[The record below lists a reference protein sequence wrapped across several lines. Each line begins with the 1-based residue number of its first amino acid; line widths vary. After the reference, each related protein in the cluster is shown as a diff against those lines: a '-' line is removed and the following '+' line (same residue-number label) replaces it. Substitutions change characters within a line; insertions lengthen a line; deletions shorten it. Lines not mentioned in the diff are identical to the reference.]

1 MEKVDA
7 GVMKVVDETIE
18 IMVEVADIR
27 QIEIEIEA
35 DHQDVI
41 MVESLETVDMK
52 IVAKGISSYFEF
64 SILSNLGRTMN
75 YSFKWKLWWRSL

>member
-18 IMVEVADIR
+18 IMVEVAEIR

-41 MVESLETVDMK
+41 MVESLEIVDMK
-52 IVAKGISSYFEF
+52 IVAKGIVYFEC
-64 SILSNLGRTMN
+64 SILSYLGP
-75 YSFKWKLWWRSL
+75 

>member
-41 MVESLETVDMK
+41 MVESLETFDMK
-52 IVAKGISSYFEF
+52 IVAKGFVYFELF
-64 SILSNLGRTMN
+64 RVFD
-75 YSFKWKLWWRSL
+75 SF

>member
-18 IMVEVADIR
+18 IMVEVAEIR

-41 MVESLETVDMK
+41 MVESLETE
-52 IVAKGISSYFEF
+52 IVAKGIVYFEF
-64 SILSNLGRTMN
+64 SILSNLGRTIN
-75 YSFKWKLWWRSL
+75 YAFQWKLWWRSL

>member
-1 MEKVDA
+1 MEIVDA

-18 IMVEVADIR
+18 IMAEVAEIR

-41 MVESLETVDMK
+41 MVEILETVDMK
-52 IVAKGISSYFEF
+52 IVAKGIAYLSSFEF
-64 SILSNLGRTMN
+64 SILSNLGRTI
-75 YSFKWKLWWRSL
+75 K

>member
-18 IMVEVADIR
+18 IMVEVADIK

-52 IVAKGISSYFEF
+52 IVAKGIAYFELF
-64 SILSNLGRTMN
+64 RVFHT
-75 YSFKWKLWWRSL
+75 F

>member
-7 GVMKVVDETIE
+7 GVMKVVEETIE
-18 IMVEVADIR
+18 IMVEIAEIR

-35 DHQDVI
+35 DHQDEI

-52 IVAKGISSYFEF
+52 IVAKGIAYLSFFEF
-64 SILSNLGRTMN
+64 FILSNLGRTI
-75 YSFKWKLWWRSL
+75 K

>member
-7 GVMKVVDETIE
+7 GVMKVADETIE

-41 MVESLETVDMK
+41 MVESLETE
-52 IVAKGISSYFEF
+52 IVAKGIAYFEF
-64 SILSNLGRTMN
+64 SILSYLGRT
-75 YSFKWKLWWRSL
+75 KIIHL